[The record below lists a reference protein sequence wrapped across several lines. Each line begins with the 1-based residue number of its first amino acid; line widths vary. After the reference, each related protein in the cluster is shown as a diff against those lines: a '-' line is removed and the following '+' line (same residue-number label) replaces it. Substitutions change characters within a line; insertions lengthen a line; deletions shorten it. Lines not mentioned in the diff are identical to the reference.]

1 MTYRIS
7 KGDLAVTAD
16 TEAELQIAI
25 ACLTESYE
33 TPVAV
38 NAPAW
43 RVGGPAGFMQPD
55 PPIGTAYLGEYTS
68 EATVLPDGYYAPKL
82 AVVPDALQHISVSAV
97 NLEVLEAVMLF
108 PEGVTSKGIQ
118 QLLGLSDTTASGR
131 VQTLREQGLI
141 ERLPHRNIWRATEL
155 ARRSK
160 LVRA

>member
-25 ACLTESYE
+25 ACLSVGYE
-33 TPVAV
+33 RQAV
-38 NAPAW
+38 NAPGW
-43 RVGGPAGFMQPD
+43 RVGGPAGWPD

-68 EATVLPDGYYAPKL
+68 EATVLPDGFYAPKL
-82 AVVPDALQHISVSAV
+82 AAVPDADAPKHISVSAV